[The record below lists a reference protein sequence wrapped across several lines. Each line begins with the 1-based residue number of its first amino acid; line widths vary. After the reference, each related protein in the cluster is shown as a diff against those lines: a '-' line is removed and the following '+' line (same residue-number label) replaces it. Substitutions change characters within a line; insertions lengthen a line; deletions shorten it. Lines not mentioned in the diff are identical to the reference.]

1 MAKLPI
7 TDFLTQRL
15 QEYDPKFEVRKGTGF
30 AQLFFNPVQYL
41 VQPIVDEANRL
52 TIAQSFLRIL
62 QQPDPDAFSE
72 EAVDSLAS
80 NLFVTRSPGSFSGGS
95 ARVYYPRPV
104 AREWPANGA
113 QFTGSN
119 GKLYTN
125 SAPYSITQAAMSEQI
140 IDGTYY
146 ADIPIISV
154 DVGEDTALEAN
165 GIVSIDN
172 DTFALSATNLEALS
186 GGSIRE
192 TNTALIERVQR
203 SISVRDLVTGK
214 GFNATMFDNFIT
226 FLTEIQPVGF
236 GDAEMMRD
244 IVYNTH
250 IGGKVDG
257 YFKTTKILQGFTNFV
272 GVMIDETRQGYS
284 STNLVLYGLT
294 PSAVPDANFDTTG
307 DKFPI
312 VEQIKTASVARYLS
326 PVDMTSPLDL
336 STYFR
341 IKLTVDGIAHNIDLR
356 GSIPSTTARTEILN
370 KINQAFGTV
379 VAYSVGISIELRT
392 PSKGLGAE
400 LRIEDPDAGPTNS
413 ALLSVFG
420 LPGDAI
426 FYGTGPIVFTKD
438 VHYSVNDF
446 YGTITRIVPTVPIVS
461 NGGLPMTTGAISLLA
476 GNTLFTDATTN
487 VFLNVA
493 VNDIITINPLSTN
506 LWDPISDLP
515 TDRRDVRIIGKTDNN
530 TLTIDTDLDPATGV
544 SYVIRRT
551 GIKDGE
557 TVYVQYWFN
566 PLSVD
571 IGPLVQNIDTS
582 TVPDTITRGIRPGRE
597 DFTITDVALLRI
609 NQIDI
614 IDPISLEPTGEV
626 LATGGGYGQGG
637 YGAGPYGSGGGYDY
651 RVTINSPTER
661 FSAFEDAYIVFHP
674 GLIGLSFR
682 VSYDYVP
689 ECMVLHD
696 FVRSESER
704 VLDADILMKHFLPA
718 YVGGEIHYSV
728 DSTDTSIPDNETL
741 TSMVKDYINRK
752 RAGTD
757 LEISEIYQFIMRNT
771 DVFDRYGTYVQPFTL
786 TAVIHNT
793 DGTTT
798 MVSSDDKLVVPT
810 PDPFPKDTTRPL
822 SPRITHWI
830 GDNIVLVRDA

>member
-15 QEYDPKFEVRKGTGF
+15 KEYDPRFEVRKGTGF
-30 AQLFFNPVQYL
+30 AQLFFNPVQYM
-41 VQPIVDEANRL
+41 VQPVVDEADRL
-52 TIAQSFLRIL
+52 TTAQSFLRIL
-62 QQPDPDAFSE
+62 QTPNPDSFSE

-80 NLFVTRSPGSFSGGS
+80 NLFVTRSPGDYSSGV
-95 ARVYYPRPV
+95 ARVYYPNPV

-113 QFTGSN
+113 TFTGSN
-119 GKLYTN
+119 GKTYTN
-125 SAPYSITQAAMSEQI
+125 PSPFSITQAAMSEQI
-140 IDGTYY
+140 ENATYY
-146 ADIPIISV
+146 YDISIIST
-154 DVGEDTALEAN
+154 DVGEDTALDAN

-172 DTFALSATNLEALS
+172 DNLALSATNPLALS
-186 GGSIRE
+186 GGAIRE

-226 FLTEIQPVGF
+226 FLTELQPIGF
-236 GDAEMMRD
+236 GDPEMMRD

-257 YFKTTKILQGFTNFV
+257 FFKTSYILQGYTNFT
-272 GVMIDETRQGYS
+272 GVMIDTTRQGYS
-284 STNLVLYGLT
+284 STNLVLYGLN

-312 VEQIKTASVARYLS
+312 VEQIKTAAVARYLS
-326 PVDMTSPLDL
+326 PVDMTGTLDL
-336 STYFR
+336 STLFR
-341 IKLTVDGIAHNIDLR
+341 IKITVDGIAHNIDLR

-379 VAYSVGISIELRT
+379 VVYSVGISVELRT

-413 ALLSVFG
+413 ALMSVFG
-420 LPGDAI
+420 LSGDTI

-438 VHYSVNDF
+438 VHYTVNDF
-446 YGTITRIVPTVPIVS
+446 YGSITRIVPVAMIVS
-461 NGGLPMTTGAISLLA
+461 NGGAPMITGAISIVA
-476 GNTLFTDATTN
+476 GNVLFTDATLN
-487 VFLNVA
+487 VFLSVA
-493 VNDIITINPLSTN
+493 VNDIITINPLSPN
-506 LWDPISDLP
+506 LWDPITDLS

-530 TLTIDTDLDPATGV
+530 TLTIDTSIAAAIGV

-566 PLSVD
+566 PLSID
-571 IGPLVQNIDTS
+571 IGPLVQNIDNA
-582 TVPDTITRGIRPGRE
+582 TVPPTIVRGIRPGRE
-597 DFTITDVALLRI
+597 SYTITDVSLLRI
-609 NQIDI
+609 NQIEL
-614 IDPISLEPTGEV
+614 IDPISLEPTGDI

-637 YGAGPYGSGGGYDY
+637 FGEGPYGSGGGSDY
-651 RVTINSPTER
+651 RVIINSPTER

-689 ECMVLHD
+689 ECVELHN

-704 VLDADILMKHFLPA
+704 VLDADILMRHFLPA
-718 YVGGEIHYSV
+718 YVSGEIHYSV
-728 DSTDTSIPDNETL
+728 DSTDSSIPDNDTL
-741 TSMVKDYINRK
+741 TGMVMEWINR
-752 RAGTD
+752 RLSGTS
-757 LEISEIYQFIMRNT
+757 LEISDVYQYILRST
-771 DVFDRYGTYVQPFTL
+771 DIFDRYGTYIKPFTL
-786 TAVIHNT
+786 SATIHNT

-798 MVSSDDKLVVPT
+798 IISSDDKLVVPT
-810 PDPFPKDTTRPL
+810 PNPVLKDTTRPL